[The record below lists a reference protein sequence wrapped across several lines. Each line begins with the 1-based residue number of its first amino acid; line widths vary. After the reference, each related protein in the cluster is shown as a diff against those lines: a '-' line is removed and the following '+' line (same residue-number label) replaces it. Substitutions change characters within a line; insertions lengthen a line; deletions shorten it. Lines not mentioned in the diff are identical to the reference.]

1 MQITHFGHSC
11 ILLELDGTKI
21 LFDPGNFSH
30 GFEGLTGLDAIL
42 VTHQHPDHCDVA
54 RLPDLIAANPDAVR
68 LSDPQTTAA
77 LNADD
82 VAGQWTAASAG
93 DSVGVGTLTVR
104 VTGGRHA
111 VIHPEITVIDNVAY
125 IVDGAT
131 GAAEPAD
138 RGRFMHPGDS
148 FYIPSE
154 KIDVLALPSAA
165 PWMKLSE
172 SVDYLRAMAPR
183 VAVPIHQAILSD
195 AGTGI
200 HYGRLSEMKA
210 ESTDFRVL
218 QPESGTQV

>member
-11 ILLELDGTKI
+11 ILVEVDGTRI

-30 GFEGLTGLDAIL
+30 GFDGLTGLDAIL
-42 VTHQHPDHCDVA
+42 ITHQHPDHCDVA
-54 RLPDLIAANPDAVR
+54 RLPDLVAANPDAVR
-68 LSDPQTTAA
+68 YADPQTTAQ
-77 LNADD
+77 LNGDD
-82 VAGQWTAASAG
+82 VAGVWTAAHAG
-93 DSVGVGTLTVR
+93 TRLQIGGVTAR

-111 VIHPEITVIDNVAY
+111 VIHPAIPVIDNVAY
-125 IVDGAT
+125 VLD
-131 GAAEPAD
+131 AED
-138 RGRFMHPGDS
+138 TTGRFMHPGDS
-148 FYIPSE
+148 FYIPFE

-183 VAVPIHQAILSD
+183 IAVPIHQAILSD

-210 ESTDFRVL
+210 DQTEFRVWDK
-218 QPESGTQV
+218 ESAIEV